1 MSSRRTA
8 TAALAVGFILACA
21 GSAGAQQDHATP
33 QEVVQRV
40 QQAAQAIAKQGEA
53 GLAIY
58 SSKND
63 ISVWKDSYVFVLS
76 CAEGSPVIAAHPV
89 RPELKGKPL
98 AQVLAFGPRPGEQM
112 AADNC
117 AAGRKPHGGWG
128 EYNFPKPGGTQPERK
143 VSYFLAAQGTPYVA
157 GAGVY
162 DATTKI
168 EDLEKVSGK

>member
-40 QQAAQAIAKQGEA
+40 QQAAQAVAKQGEA

-63 ISVWKDSYVFVLS
+63 ISVWKDSYVFVVN
-76 CAEGSPVIAAHPV
+76 CEGGSAVTVAHPV
-89 RPELKGKPL
+89 RLELKGQAA
-98 AQVLAFGPRPGEQM
+98 AQTLKYGPRPGEQLG
-112 AADNC
+112 ADYC
-117 AAGRKPHGGWG
+117 TQGRKPHGGWV
-128 EYNFPKPGGTQPERK
+128 EYNFPKAGGTRPERK

-162 DATTKI
+162 DATTKV